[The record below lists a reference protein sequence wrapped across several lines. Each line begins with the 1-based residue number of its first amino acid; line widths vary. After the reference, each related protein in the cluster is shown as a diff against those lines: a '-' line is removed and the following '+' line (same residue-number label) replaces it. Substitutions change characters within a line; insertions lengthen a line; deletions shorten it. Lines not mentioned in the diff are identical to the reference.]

1 MRPPVETASGLSA
14 VLRGVV
20 ADMQHV
26 SGADIV
32 SIFLYDESTRT
43 YYAPFAIG
51 QPQEGLLGS
60 LADMR
65 EQMARY
71 LGDAGQGKV
80 PDELSI
86 HHYGSTVWLTVTR
99 QNLIAM
105 DAPSEIDS
113 TFGRPRPRF
122 GPDRIAAGSSLRI
135 PSLRRKRNRCRIAD
149 SRRATLDDL
158 KPRVSR
164 SAR

>member
-20 ADMQHV
+20 ADMQHA

-32 SIFLYDESTRT
+32 SVFLYDESTRT

-51 QPQEGLLGS
+51 HPQEGLLGS

-71 LGDAGQGKV
+71 LDDAGQGKG
-80 PDELSI
+80 PDELSV

-99 QNLIAM
+99 HRLVAM
-105 DAPSEIDS
+105 DAPAEIDS
-113 TFGRPRPRF
+113 TFIRRYQVQSTIGLPLVAADRLLGLVYLNYRSRDRA
-122 GPDRIAAGSSLRI
+122 PDDAKLR
-135 PSLRRKRNRCRIAD
+135 
-149 SRRATLDDL
+149 
-158 KPRVSR
+158 
-164 SAR
+164 

>member
-1 MRPPVETASGLSA
+1 MRPAVERASGLSA
-14 VLRGVV
+14 VLRRVV
-20 ADMQHV
+20 ADMQYA

-32 SIFLYDESTRT
+32 SLLLYNESTRT

-71 LGDAGQGKV
+71 LSDADQGKV

-86 HHYGSTVWLTVTR
+86 HHYGSTLSFTLTR
-99 QNLIAM
+99 QKLVAIG
-105 DAPSEIDS
+105 AP
-113 TFGRPRPRF
+113 P
-122 GPDRIAAGSSLRI
+122 
-135 PSLRRKRNRCRIAD
+135 
-149 SRRATLDDL
+149 
-158 KPRVSR
+158 
-164 SAR
+164 

>member
-20 ADMQHV
+20 ADMQHA

-32 SIFLYDESTRT
+32 SVSLSDESTRT

-71 LGDAGQGKV
+71 LDDAGQGKV
-80 PDELSI
+80 PDELSV
-86 HHYGSTVWLTVTR
+86 HHYGS
-99 QNLIAM
+99 
-105 DAPSEIDS
+105 P
-113 TFGRPRPRF
+113 
-122 GPDRIAAGSSLRI
+122 
-135 PSLRRKRNRCRIAD
+135 
-149 SRRATLDDL
+149 
-158 KPRVSR
+158 PRV
-164 SAR
+164 AVAGGPP